1 MSMNILAANI
11 AAIAGAALLAL
22 QPGEPDGFL
31 QSAADPESHAD
42 TACHIELAATPDG
55 LLVTAWGEGEAG
67 SNYRMVVTQRMGG
80 GGFDIVQEGDVPL
93 SGSEDTLLSDI
104 LLDTDAD
111 FSARLSTWNANGDP
125 VCNWNERV

>member
-22 QPGEPDGFL
+22 QPGEPDGFV
-31 QSAADPESHAD
+31 QSAANPDSFAD
-42 TACHIELAATPDG
+42 TACHIELASTPDG
-55 LLVTAWGEGEAG
+55 LLVTAWGQGEPG

-80 GGFDIVQEGDVPL
+80 GGFDIVQEGDVPA

>member
-67 SNYRMVVTQRMGG
+67 KQLPHGCHPAHRRWWFRYRPGGRCAAQR
-80 GGFDIVQEGDVPL
+80 
-93 SGSEDTLLSDI
+93 
-104 LLDTDAD
+104 
-111 FSARLSTWNANGDP
+111 
-125 VCNWNERV
+125 